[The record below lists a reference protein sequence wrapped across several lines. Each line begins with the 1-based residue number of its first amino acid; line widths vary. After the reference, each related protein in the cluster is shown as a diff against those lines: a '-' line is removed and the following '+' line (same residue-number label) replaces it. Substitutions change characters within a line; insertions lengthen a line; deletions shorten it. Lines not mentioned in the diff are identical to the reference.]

1 MIRPLKMLSNAAP
14 LARQSYIKTVIL
26 CLLALV
32 AAMASA
38 SATAAADQGAAEST
52 AWRQT
57 LERIAPGVV
66 AIKVDVTRAFDT
78 GWNESGQ
85 ATGFVVDAK
94 RGLILTNR
102 HVVSPGPVR
111 AVALFVNQEEV
122 ELTPVYRD
130 PVHDFGFFRYDP
142 QKLRYIT
149 PAELPLFPEGAQ
161 LGSEIR
167 VVGNDASEQLSILS
181 GTIAR
186 LHRMAPD
193 YGSGNYNDF
202 NTFYLQAASGTSG
215 GSSGSPVINR
225 NGQVVALNAGRNAE
239 TASSFFLPLE
249 RVQRALTLI
258 QAGQPV
264 SRATLATIFSHQPF
278 AELRR
283 LGLREQ
289 TQAAI
294 RQRFADQTGMLVVS
308 QVIPGSVADGVLRVG
323 DILVT
328 VDGDFV
334 TEFAPLEAVLDQN
347 VNKTVR
353 LGLDRQGQSIEISI
367 AVQDLEPFAP
377 AQYLE
382 FGGAVV
388 HALSLQQARH
398 YNRPMAGIYVANPGY
413 VLAVA
418 GIGRASIITSVN
430 GQPVNTLDELESVL
444 ATLSDRQRAPVR
456 FYTFD
461 EPATSKLRVMLM
473 DRRWFAA
480 QRCQRDDAS
489 GVWPCRALAG
499 GPVAKPGPTQP
510 VRAEKP
516 APQRRTQAI
525 ASSLVGVQFDMP
537 YPISGIAER
546 NYFGTGVVVDAQRG
560 YVVVDRNTVPEA
572 MGDVQLTFAGTLEIP
587 ARVVYVH
594 PTHNLTLLAYDPA
607 LIGAIPVQA
616 ARLSDQL
623 PRPGETVQVAGLRND
638 FKPVYRS
645 TQVASV
651 NAVWLALSPTNRF
664 RETNMETLALVNA
677 PTDHDGVILN
687 RHGDVV
693 ALWSSFSFQGPA
705 GPSQETRGIPAQYVR
720 ELQSLAR
727 FGKELISLEV
737 EWFPMPLASA
747 RKLGLS
753 EDWVNRLKK
762 HDAQR
767 PQVQSVLRTVA
778 GTPAA
783 KVLEPGDILLSV
795 DGKPVTRVR
804 EVELAGQKP
813 SVELLLLRGGKTLA
827 LQLPTVSLGGQGVR
841 HALMWSGALIQAH
854 YRDMAAQRAF
864 APYGV
869 YVAYAAHGSPASR
882 YGQLA
887 GRRIVAVD
895 ERPTPDL
902 VSFVNAVRGKP
913 DRQAVRLTTLT
924 HNNRTEVLTLKIDA
938 TYWPSYEIV
947 WGAAGCFGPALGS
960 SACGQVPNWG
970 IRPVQ

>member
-1 MIRPLKMLSNAAP
+1 MAAIAQ
-14 LARQSYIKTVIL
+14 ARENDIKALIL
-26 CLLALV
+26 CLLAVV
-32 AAMASA
+32 AAIASA
-38 SATAAADQGAAEST
+38 SAMAAADDGAAEST

-66 AIKVDVTRAFDT
+66 AIKIDVTRAFDT

-149 PAELPLFPEGAQ
+149 PTELPLSPEGAQ
-161 LGSEIR
+161 LGREIR
-167 VVGNDASEQLSILS
+167 VVGNDAAEQLSILS

-186 LHRMAPD
+186 LRRMAPD

-225 NGQVVALNAGRNAE
+225 NGQAVALNAGRSAE
-239 TASSFFLPLE
+239 AASSFFLPLE
-249 RVQRALTLI
+249 RVKRALTLI
-258 QAGQPV
+258 QEGQPV
-264 SRATLATIFSHQPF
+264 RRGTLATMFNHQPF
-278 AELRR
+278 DELRR
-283 LGLREQ
+283 LGLREE
-289 TQAAI
+289 TQEVI

-323 DILVT
+323 DILVK

-334 TEFAPLEAVLDQN
+334 TEFAPLEAVLDDN

-353 LGLDRQGQSIEISI
+353 LGLDRQGQPIEISMV
-367 AVQDLEPFAP
+367 VQDLEPFAP

-413 VLAVA
+413 VLDVA

-444 ATLSDRQRAPVR
+444 ATLADRQRAPVR

-480 QRCQRDDAS
+480 QRCQRDDAT

-499 GPVAKPGPTQP
+499 GPVAKSRPAQS
-510 VRAEKP
+510 VRADQP
-516 APQRRTQAI
+516 AQQRRTQTI

-546 NYFGTGVVVDAQRG
+546 HYFGTGVVVDAQRG

-572 MGDVQLTFAGTLEIP
+572 MGDVQITFAGTLEIP
-587 ARVVYVH
+587 ARVVYIH
-594 PTHNLTLLAYDPA
+594 PAHNLALLAYDPA

-616 ARLSDQL
+616 ARLSEQL
-623 PRPGETVQVAGLRND
+623 PRPGETVQVVGLRND
-638 FKPVYRS
+638 FKPVSRT

-651 NAVWLALSPTNRF
+651 NAVWLALSPTTRF

-720 ELQSLAR
+720 ELHSLAR
-727 FGKELISLEV
+727 SGKELISLEV
-737 EWFPMPLASA
+737 EWFPLPLASA
-747 RKLGLS
+747 RKLGLP

-783 KVLEPGDILLSV
+783 KALEPGDILLSI

-813 SVELLLLRGGKTLA
+813 SVELLLLRGGKTLT

-841 HALMWSGALIQAH
+841 HALMWAGALMQTH

-864 APYGV
+864 APFGV

-902 VSFVNAVRGKP
+902 NSFIHAVRGKP

-924 HNNRTEVLTLKIDA
+924 QNNRIEVLTLKIDT

-947 WGAAGCFGPALGS
+947 WGAAACFGPAAGS
-960 SACGQVPNWG
+960 SACGHVPDWG